1 MKRYDVEITEIRQ
14 AVIPI
19 EATSKNFAE
28 QQAMELVDSGEFQ
41 FQKSDWYKMEYR
53 ATDKGRIPQK
63 ELEYFSDGVSLK
75 EMEDRMIYSTDYE
88 KGNHGGCIMIF
99 SKEGSKIW
107 AAEALMIENDIEN
120 KFDFK
125 NYYVV
130 DCCYRVM
137 DFKYVNY
144 MDTQQYSQSLE
155 RLQELYI
162 HEDMQGI
169 KTGFYSVSADL
180 NFYKINI
187 DRLEIMHQQEMKNK
201 QKGKEQPTQELPF

>member
-1 MKRYDVEITEIRQ
+1 
-14 AVIPI
+14 
-19 EATSKNFAE
+19 
-28 QQAMELVDSGEFQ
+28 
-41 FQKSDWYKMEYR
+41 
-53 ATDKGRIPQK
+53 
-63 ELEYFSDGVSLK
+63 
-75 EMEDRMIYSTDYE
+75 
-88 KGNHGGCIMIF
+88 
-99 SKEGSKIW
+99 
-107 AAEALMIENDIEN
+107 MIENDIEN

>member
-1 MKRYDVEITEIRQ
+1 MLDSRSRTYKKPRPAPLTFMSSVLFTVWT
-14 AVIPI
+14 A
-19 EATSKNFAE
+19 
-28 QQAMELVDSGEFQ
+28 LVHSFWWNTIYG
-41 FQKSDWYKMEYR
+41 
-53 ATDKGRIPQK
+53 
-63 ELEYFSDGVSLK
+63 LK
-75 EMEDRMIYSTDYE
+75 
-88 KGNHGGCIMIF
+88 K
-99 SKEGSKIW
+99 
-107 AAEALMIENDIEN
+107 N